1 MGYRSYEIRKLAPLF
16 AFGFGLSYTQFDYS
30 NLKITSITAEGEFS
44 LSFEV
49 KNTGN
54 IEGREI
60 SQVYIS
66 DLQSSLPRA
75 AKELKGF
82 AKTHLKPGESKT
94 IKVSLDREALGFYD
108 DQNMHWVAEEGIF
121 NVQIG
126 ASSEDIRL
134 TGKAELE
141 NTFTWTGL

>member
-1 MGYRSYEIRKLAPLF
+1 LAPLF

-30 NLKITSITAEGEFS
+30 NLKITPITTEGEFS

-54 IEGREI
+54 VEGREI

-75 AKELKGF
+75 GKELKGF
-82 AKTHLKPGESKT
+82 AKTYLKPGESKT
-94 IKVSLDREALGFYD
+94 IEVSLDREALGFYD
-108 DQNMHWVAEEGIF
+108 DRSMHWIAEEGIF
-121 NVQIG
+121 DVQIG
-126 ASSEDIRL
+126 ASSEDIKL
-134 TGKAELE
+134 AGKVELE